1 MADKSRGESRSRRPK
16 RRHPDIEVARLLVKK
31 KLVSKEEALLALR
44 EQKTRAADKK
54 TRLRLVQVLVKR
66 KVLPASRVAEV
77 QDEIR
82 RHTYICENC
91 DARVVLAPSTTRSE
105 SACPRCGERI
115 EVEPPS
121 APSQLSEQQREYGS
135 ARDLS
140 FPGPPGIDKIPD
152 RKRAFGR
159 YEVLE
164 EIGRGAMGV
173 VYRAKHVELGKEIA
187 LKILLAGDEA
197 REAQIARFR
206 REAAAVQRLR
216 HDGIVPIHDFGSEG
230 EVYFLT
236 MDLVPGGLTLH
247 RMWKDPKL
255 APSLVERVRQVAK
268 VALAIDHA
276 NERGVIHRDL
286 KPANVLI
293 APDGTPRVADFGL
306 AKDEEDANAL
316 TLSQDRLG
324 TPLFMAPEQVKRG
337 SASVDHRADI
347 WALGVMVFVAVT
359 GRYPFRGRTI
369 MSLYMKILNEEPDWS
384 GESSSSPE
392 REGWGKALPPRELE
406 RLQEQ
411 DLQETQ
417 VASHQGQAVRD
428 RPPVSDRLPVPT
440 PFVPPSELDGKD
452 VPRDL
457 RAIIEMALAKDPD
470 RRYGSAAEL
479 ARDLERYARGDRVHA
494 SPPGAVARLIRRARR
509 RRFTLALVLLA
520 VLVPA
525 ALLLGYLAS
534 VRARAHA
541 QNLERVVAA
550 RKATESVWTQHVGV
564 GVPSFEGYAGAA
576 SELAAVCSQFPDQ
589 PFPFT
594 QIGLAHVFLLE
605 PDRARE
611 DLARAQS
618 NLEPGK
624 PLEPQFAAVAALDA
638 ILRGEDE
645 RAATLARSGLAA
657 SADDARLAGLLGRA
671 LLRLGKADE
680 AEQALAPLLAAP
692 RPPAA
697 LLALGAE
704 VALAAGDGKKAA
716 ARAKA
721 AHELAGADPYPS
733 AMLGRVALA
742 QGLLDEARDAFRAAR
757 ESFGANAPQEALYF
771 LDLAKKRR
779 MDRQRR
785 DLKGALD
792 AGALAALLAP
802 WSPVPGFWRAD
813 LERKDHHAVAA
824 ALREYDEC
832 LARDP
837 TFDEV
842 AEIRA
847 ELLLARRDE
856 QGLALAESRFRDEM
870 TRVHRERAA
879 IDLATI
885 LVGEGKLEEARPL
898 LDGFKSRTLGT
909 RALLLR
915 AMVEDRSGGN
925 GASLRA
931 DFDERTE
938 RNAAARRRDLIALAR
953 ARLIAGDAKG
963 AFAAL
968 DPFPT
973 GEDPRWAGF
982 ARYPDGK
989 EIAHG
994 LRAAALAALGR
1005 NGDALHEL
1013 EFAATRN
1020 VTDMAAEATA
1030 EVLTVT
1036 KEFEKLSADSE
1047 FQRLRARKSLD

>member
-1 MADKSRGESRSRRPK
+1 MTEKPRGESRRRPK

-31 KLVSKEEALLALR
+31 KLVSKEDALLALK

-66 KVLPASRVAEV
+66 KLLPASKVAEV

-82 RHTYICENC
+82 RHTYICDNC

-105 SACPRCGERI
+105 SACPRCGEKI

-121 APSQLSEQQREYGS
+121 APSQLSEQRREYGS

-140 FPGPPGIDKIPD
+140 FPGPPGIDKFSD
-152 RKRAFGR
+152 TKRAFGR
-159 YEVLE
+159 YEVFE

-173 VYRAKHVELGKEIA
+173 VYRAKHVELGKEVA
-187 LKILLAGDEA
+187 LKVLLAGDEA

-206 REAAAVQRLR
+206 REAASVQRLR

-247 RMWKDPKL
+247 RMWKDPAL
-255 APSLVERVRQVAK
+255 APSLKERVLQVAR
-268 VALAIDHA
+268 VAHAIDHA
-276 NERGVIHRDL
+276 NDRGVIHRDL

-293 APDGTPRVADFGL
+293 STDGTPRVADFGL

-347 WALGVMVFVAVT
+347 WALGVMTFVGVT

-384 GESSSSPE
+384 GESSSSPD
-392 REGWGKALPPRELE
+392 REGWGKALPPRDLE
-406 RLQEQ
+406 RLRSDQ

-417 VASHQGQAVRD
+417 IASHQGQPVRE
-428 RPPVSDRLPVPT
+428 RPPVSDRLPVAT
-440 PFVPPSELDGKD
+440 PFVPPPELDGKD
-452 VPRDL
+452 VPKEL
-457 RAIIEMALAKDPD
+457 KSIIEMALAKDPD
-470 RRYGSAAEL
+470 RRYGSAGEL
-479 ARDLERYARGDRVHA
+479 ARDLERYARGERVHA
-494 SPPGAVARLIRRARR
+494 SPPGAFARLLRRARR
-509 RRFTLALVLLA
+509 RRFALALVLLA
-520 VLVPA
+520 VSVPA
-525 ALLLGYLAS
+525 ALLVGYAQS
-534 VRARAHA
+534 SKARD
-541 QNLERVVAA
+541 QTQRLERVVAA
-550 RKATESVWTQHVGV
+550 QKATESVWAQHVGV
-564 GVPSFEGYAGAA
+564 GSPSFEGYERAA
-576 SELAAVCSQFPDQ
+576 RELAAVCSQFPDQ
-589 PFPFT
+589 PAPF
-594 QIGLAHVFLLE
+594 IRRGLALAFTLE

-618 NLEPGK
+618 NLEEGK
-624 PLEPQFAAVAALDA
+624 PLDPDFAAAAALLA
-638 ILRGEDE
+638 VLRGEDA
-645 RAATLARSGLAA
+645 RAVTLARAGLAA
-657 SADDARLAGLLGRA
+657 SATDARLVSLLARS
-671 LLRLGKADE
+671 LLRLGKAAE
-680 AEQALAPLLAAP
+680 AETALAPLAAAP
-692 RPPAA
+692 RAPAS
-697 LLALGAE
+697 LLAIAAE
-704 VALAAGDGKKAA
+704 TALATGDLKKASE
-716 ARAKA
+716 RAKA
-721 AHELAGADPYPS
+721 AHDLASTDPHAS
-733 AMLGRVALA
+733 AVLGRVSFAS
-742 QGLLDEARDAFRAAR
+742 GLLDEAREALRSAR
-757 ESFGANAPQEALYF
+757 ESFASSAPPEALYF
-771 LDLAKKRR
+771 LNLAKARR
-779 MDRQRR
+779 MDRQHR

-847 ELLLARRDE
+847 ELLLARRDAE
-856 QGLALAESRFRDEM
+856 GLALAKSRFREEVSQ
-870 TRVHRERAA
+870 VHRERAA
-879 IDLATI
+879 IDLATL
-885 LVGEGKLEEARPL
+885 LVGEGKLAEARPL
-898 LDGFKSRTLGT
+898 LDGFKSRALAT

-915 AMVEDRSGGN
+915 AMVEDLSGGN

-931 DFDERTE
+931 DFDEKTE
-938 RNAAARRRDLIALAR
+938 RNLAARRRDLIALAR
-953 ARLIAGDAKG
+953 ARLVAGDAKG

-973 GEDPRWAGF
+973 GEDPRWGIF
-982 ARYPDGK
+982 SRYPDGK
-989 EIAHG
+989 EIAHA

-1005 NGDALHEL
+1005 DGEALREL
-1013 EFAATRN
+1013 ELAASRN
-1020 VTDMAAEATA
+1020 VTDMAAEATS
-1030 EVLTVT
+1030 EVLGVT
-1036 KEFEKLSADSE
+1036 KEFEKLTSDRE
-1047 FQRLRARKSLD
+1047 FQRLRTRGGVE